1 MGVLSAV
8 APFVS
13 HSADPATYPAA
24 GVIDVVMFGVIGFL
38 FWGTSLNLLVAIPK
52 GSRQVDRRE

>member
-13 HSADPATYPAA
+13 HSTDPATYPAV
-24 GVIDVVMFGVIGFL
+24 GVIDAVMFGVIGFL
-38 FWGTSLNLLVAIPK
+38 FWGSLLNLLVAIPR
-52 GSRQVDRRE
+52 GGRQVDQRG